1 MSNSRGMFQGVDA
14 RITLASI
21 VIIVAFVAFCA
32 VMGEQAGAIF
42 GDLSSSILL
51 NFKWFYLA
59 TASGVLI
66 YLLYLM
72 VSRFGNVTL
81 GKDGEKPEF
90 STISWLSMLFSAG
103 MGIGLLFWS
112 VAEPM
117 WHYAGN
123 PFSATSL
130 SAEAAEAA
138 MRVTYFHWGM
148 HAWALYLVPALCLA
162 YFSFRKG
169 KPLSIRATLAPLFGE
184 QQMNGWLGAIFD
196 ILIVVVTAFGI
207 ATSFGLGVEQLAT
220 GIKTLTGIEMGIG
233 MKMALILSI
242 SLVAIM
248 SVVSGVERGI
258 KLLSLWNMGLSLV
271 ILAAVMTFG
280 PTRYI
285 LNTIL
290 EGTSGYAQSVIGMS
304 LWSDAQ
310 KDAGWQNWWTAF
322 YWAWWLTWAPF
333 VGTFIARISRGRT
346 IRQLVTGSLII
357 PVLFSFV
364 WIGTF
369 GGAALSYEKDDRI
382 AHQQQVTSQ
391 ALTGEA
397 AEFEGGAVLVA
408 TKADATNSL
417 FTLFDKIEQTAGA
430 GIGTLLG
437 ALASL
442 LIVTYFV
449 TSADSGTLV
458 VSTLAARG
466 DINPPAWSRVA
477 WGLAVGAI
485 ASALLWSGGL
495 KSVQT
500 ATICA
505 ALPIAVI
512 LVLMVM
518 ALHRTLLAEPLR
530 SLQIQADDSYEA
542 SAG

>member
-1 MSNSRGMFQGVDA
+1 MSNSSGLWRGVDA
-14 RITLASI
+14 RITLVSTF
-21 VIIVAFVAFCA
+21 IIVAFVAFCG
-32 VMGEQAGAIF
+32 VMGDQAGAIF
-42 GDLSSSILL
+42 GELSTSILL

-59 TASGVLI
+59 MASGVLV

-72 VSRFGNVTL
+72 MSRYGNITL
-81 GKDGEKPEF
+81 GRDGEKPEF
-90 STISWLSMLFSAG
+90 STTSWLSMLFSAG

-123 PFSATSL
+123 PFSATAL
-130 SAEAAEAA
+130 TDEAAESA
-138 MRVTYFHWGM
+138 MRVTFFHWGM
-148 HAWALYLVPALCLA
+148 HAWALYLMPALCLA

-169 KPLSIRATLAPLFGE
+169 KPLSIRSTLVPLFGE
-184 QQMNGWLGAIFD
+184 ARMNGWLGAIFD

-207 ATSFGLGVEQLAT
+207 ATSFGLGVEQMTT
-220 GIKTLTGIEMGIG
+220 GIKTLTGYEAGIG
-233 MKMALILSI
+233 VKMLLILSI
-242 SLVAIM
+242 SLIAIM
-248 SVVSGVERGI
+248 SVVSGVDRGI
-258 KLLSLWNMGLSLV
+258 KLLSLWNMALSLL
-271 ILAAVMTFG
+271 ILAAVMAFG

-346 IRQLVTGSLII
+346 IRQLVMGSLII

-369 GGAALSYEKDDRI
+369 GGAALNYEKADRV
-382 AHQQQVTSQ
+382 AHQAQVESQ
-391 ALTGEA
+391 ALQGEA
-397 AEFEGGAVLVA
+397 AEFKGGEVLLA

-417 FTLFDKIEQTAGA
+417 FTLFDKIEQSAGV
-430 GIGTLLG
+430 GIGGLLS

-466 DINPPAWSRVA
+466 SLNPPTASRVA
-477 WGLAVGAI
+477 WGLMVGAI
-485 ASALLWSGGL
+485 AAGLLWSGGL

-500 ATICA
+500 ASICA

-512 LVLMVM
+512 LILMAM
-518 ALHRTLLAEPLR
+518 ALHRTLLAEPAK
-530 SLQIQADDSYEA
+530 SLTLNSADDYEPTL
-542 SAG
+542 G

>member
-1 MSNSRGMFQGVDA
+1 MSNSAGLWRGVDA
-14 RITLASI
+14 RITIVSTVLIAS
-21 VIIVAFVAFCA
+21 FVAFCA
-32 VMGEQAGAIF
+32 VLGDRAGAVF
-42 GDLSSSILL
+42 SELSTAILL
-51 NFKWFYLA
+51 NFKWFYLIM
-59 TASGVLI
+59 ASGVLV

-72 VSRFGNVTL
+72 VSRFGNITL
-81 GKDGEKPEF
+81 GRDGEQPEF
-90 STISWLSMLFSAG
+90 STLSWLSMLFSAG

-123 PFSATSL
+123 PFSATTL
-130 SAEAAEAA
+130 SAESAETA
-138 MRVTYFHWGM
+138 MRVTFFHWGM
-148 HAWALYLVPALCLA
+148 HAWALYLMPALCLA

-169 KPLSIRATLAPLFGE
+169 KPLSIRSTLTPLFGE
-184 QQMNGWLGAIFD
+184 ARMNGWLGAIFD

-207 ATSFGLGVEQLAT
+207 ATSFGLGVEQMST
-220 GIKTLTGIEMGIG
+220 GIKMLTGFELGIG
-233 MKMALILSI
+233 LKMLLILGI
-242 SLVAIM
+242 SLIAIM
-248 SVVSGVERGI
+248 SVVSGVDRGI
-258 KLLSLWNMGLSLV
+258 KLLSLWNMGLSLA
-271 ILAAVMTFG
+271 ILAAVMAFG

-304 LWSDAQ
+304 LWSDTQ
-310 KDAGWQNWWTAF
+310 QDAGWQNWWTAF

-346 IRQLVTGSLII
+346 IRQLVMGSLII

-369 GGAALSYEKDDRI
+369 GGAALSYEKADRVS
-382 AHQQQVTSQ
+382 HQEQVQSQ
-391 ALTGEA
+391 GLQGEA
-397 AEFEGGAVLVA
+397 AEFTGGAILQA

-417 FTLFDKIEQTAGA
+417 FTLFDKIEQSSGLA
-430 GIGTLLG
+430 IGNLLS

-466 DINPPAWSRVA
+466 SLHPPTASRVA
-477 WGLAVGAI
+477 WGLMVGAI
-485 ASALLWSGGL
+485 AAALLWTGGL

-505 ALPIAVI
+505 ALPIGVI
-512 LVLMVM
+512 LVLMGI
-518 ALHRTLLAEPLR
+518 ALHRTLLGDPAASLRGSAEA
-530 SLQIQADDSYEA
+530 LQPSIN
-542 SAG
+542 

>member
-1 MSNSRGMFQGVDA
+1 MNSSSGMFRGVDA
-14 RITLASI
+14 RITLVSTL
-21 VIIVAFVAFCA
+21 IIVAFVSFCA
-32 VMGEQAGAIF
+32 VMGERAGAIF
-42 GDLSSSILL
+42 GELSTSILL
-51 NFKWFYLA
+51 NFKWFYLVL
-59 TASGVLI
+59 ASGVLV

-72 VSRFGNVTL
+72 VSRFGNITL
-81 GKDGEKPEF
+81 GRDGEKPEF
-90 STISWLSMLFSAG
+90 STTSWLSMLFSAG

-123 PFSATSL
+123 PFSATTL
-130 SAEAAEAA
+130 SAEAAESA
-138 MRVTYFHWGM
+138 MRVTFFHWGM
-148 HAWALYLVPALCLA
+148 HAWALYLMPALCLA

-169 KPLSIRATLAPLFGE
+169 KPLSIRSTLTPLFGE
-184 QQMNGWLGAIFD
+184 ARMNGWLGAIFD

-207 ATSFGLGVEQLAT
+207 ATSFGLGVEQMST
-220 GIKTLTGIEMGIG
+220 GIKTLTGYEPGIG
-233 MKMALILSI
+233 LKMALILGI
-242 SLVAIM
+242 SLIAIM
-248 SVVSGVERGI
+248 SVVSGVDRGI
-258 KLLSLWNMGLSLV
+258 KLLSLWNMGLSLA
-271 ILAAVMTFG
+271 ILVAVMAFG

-304 LWSDAQ
+304 LWSDTQ
-310 KDAGWQNWWTAF
+310 EDAGWQNWWTAF

-346 IRQLVTGSLII
+346 IRQLVMGSLIV

-369 GGAALSYEKDDRI
+369 GGAALSYEKDERV
-382 AHQQQVTSQ
+382 AHQAQI
-391 ALTGEA
+391 GEA
-397 AEFEGGAVLVA
+397 AEFQGGAILLA

-417 FTLFDKIEQTAGA
+417 FTLFDKIEQSSGM
-430 GIGTLLG
+430 GIGGLFG

-466 DINPPAWSRVA
+466 SLHPPAASRVA
-477 WGLAVGAI
+477 WGLMVGAI
-485 ASALLWSGGL
+485 AAGLLWSGGL

-505 ALPIAVI
+505 ALPIGVI
-512 LVLMVM
+512 LLLMGM
-518 ALHRTLLAEPLR
+518 ALHRTLLAEPAR
-530 SLQIQADDSYEA
+530 SLTLNGADDYEPTL
-542 SAG
+542 G

>member
-1 MSNSRGMFQGVDA
+1 MSNSSGLWRGVDA
-14 RITLASI
+14 RITLVSM
-21 VIIVAFVAFCA
+21 VIIVAFVAFCG
-32 VMGEQAGAIF
+32 VMGDKAGAIF
-42 GDLSSSILL
+42 GELSTSILL

-59 TASGVLI
+59 MASGVLV

-72 VSRFGNVTL
+72 MSRFGNITL
-81 GKDGEKPEF
+81 GRDGEKPEF
-90 STISWLSMLFSAG
+90 STTSWLSMLFSAG

-123 PFSATSL
+123 PFSATTL
-130 SAEAAEAA
+130 SAESAESA
-138 MRVTYFHWGM
+138 MRVTFFHWGM
-148 HAWALYLVPALCLA
+148 HAWALYLMPALCLA

-169 KPLSIRATLAPLFGE
+169 KPLSIRSTLTPLFGE
-184 QQMNGWLGAIFD
+184 ARMNGWLGAMFD

-220 GIKTLTGIEMGIG
+220 GIKTLSGFELGIG
-233 MKMALILSI
+233 LKMALILAI
-242 SLVAIM
+242 SMVAIM
-248 SVVSGVERGI
+248 SVVSGVDRGI
-258 KLLSLWNMGLSLV
+258 KLLSLWNMLLSLV
-271 ILAAVMTFG
+271 ILAAVMAFG

-304 LWSDAQ
+304 LWSDTQ
-310 KDAGWQNWWTAF
+310 NDADWQNWWTAF

-346 IRQLVTGSLII
+346 IRQLVMGSLII

-369 GGAALSYEKDDRI
+369 GGAALSYEKADRVS
-382 AHQQQVTSQ
+382 HQQQVQSQ
-391 ALTGEA
+391 GLQGEA
-397 AEFEGGAVLVA
+397 AEFTGGAILLA
-408 TKADATNSL
+408 TKADTTSSL
-417 FTLFDKIEQTAGA
+417 FTLFDKIEQSSGLA
-430 GIGTLLG
+430 IGNLLG

-466 DINPPAWSRVA
+466 NMHPPAWSRVA
-477 WGLAVGAI
+477 WGLMVGAI
-485 ASALLWSGGL
+485 AAALLWSGGL

-500 ATICA
+500 ASICA
-505 ALPIAVI
+505 ALPIGVI
-512 LVLMVM
+512 LVLMAL
-518 ALHRTLLAEPLR
+518 ALHRALLSESIA
-530 SLQIQADDSYEA
+530 SLQMTTADDLRA
-542 SAG
+542 SAS

>member
-1 MSNSRGMFQGVDA
+1 MSSSSGMFRGVDA
-14 RITLASI
+14 RITLVSTL
-21 VIIVAFVAFCA
+21 IIVAFVSFCA
-32 VMGEQAGAIF
+32 VMGERAGAIF
-42 GDLSSSILL
+42 GELSTSILL
-51 NFKWFYLA
+51 NFKWFYLVL
-59 TASGVLI
+59 ASGVLV

-72 VSRFGNVTL
+72 VSRFGNITL
-81 GKDGEKPEF
+81 GRDGEKPEF
-90 STISWLSMLFSAG
+90 STTSWLSMLFSAG

-123 PFSATSL
+123 PFSATTL
-130 SAEAAEAA
+130 SAEAAESA
-138 MRVTYFHWGM
+138 MRVTFFHWGM
-148 HAWALYLVPALCLA
+148 HAWALYLMPALCLA

-169 KPLSIRATLAPLFGE
+169 KPLSIRSTLTPLFGE
-184 QQMNGWLGAIFD
+184 ARMNGWLGAIFD

-207 ATSFGLGVEQLAT
+207 ATSFGLGVEQMST
-220 GIKTLTGIEMGIG
+220 GIKTLTGYEPGIG
-233 MKMALILSI
+233 LKMALILGI
-242 SLVAIM
+242 SLIAIM
-248 SVVSGVERGI
+248 SVVSGVDRGI

-271 ILAAVMTFG
+271 ILVAVMAFG

-304 LWSDAQ
+304 LWSDTQ
-310 KDAGWQNWWTAF
+310 EDAGWQNWWTAF

-346 IRQLVTGSLII
+346 IRQLVMGSLIV

-369 GGAALSYEKDDRI
+369 GGAALSYEKDERV
-382 AHQQQVTSQ
+382 AHQAQ
-391 ALTGEA
+391 TGEA
-397 AEFEGGAVLVA
+397 AEFQGGAILLA

-417 FTLFDKIEQTAGA
+417 FTLFDKIEQSSGM
-430 GIGTLLG
+430 GIGSLFG

-466 DINPPAWSRVA
+466 SLHPPAASRVA
-477 WGLAVGAI
+477 WGLMVGAI
-485 ASALLWSGGL
+485 AAGLLWSGGL

-505 ALPIAVI
+505 ALPIGVI
-512 LVLMVM
+512 LLLMGM
-518 ALHRTLLAEPLR
+518 ALHRTLLAEPAR
-530 SLQIQADDSYEA
+530 SLTLNGADDYEPTL
-542 SAG
+542 G

>member
-1 MSNSRGMFQGVDA
+1 MSNSSGLFRGVDA
-14 RITLASI
+14 RITLVSTA
-21 VIIVAFVAFCA
+21 IILAFVIYCA
-32 VMGEQAGAIF
+32 VMGEKAGAFF
-42 GDLSSSILL
+42 GELSTSILM

-59 TASGVLI
+59 TASGVLV

-72 VSRFGNVTL
+72 VSRFGNITL

-90 STISWLSMLFSAG
+90 STTSWLAMLFSAG

-130 SAEAAEAA
+130 SAESAEAA

-148 HAWALYLVPALCLA
+148 HAWALYLMPALCLA

-169 KPLSIRATLAPLFGE
+169 KPLSVRACLVPLFGE
-184 QQMNGWLGAIFD
+184 KRMNGWLGAIFD
-196 ILIVVVTAFGI
+196 IIIVVVTAFGI
-207 ATSFGLGVEQLAT
+207 ATTFGLGVEQLAT
-220 GIKTLTGIEMGIG
+220 GINTLTGLEMGIG
-233 MKMALILSI
+233 MKMALILGI
-242 SLVAIM
+242 SLIAIM

-271 ILAAVMTFG
+271 VLAAVMAFG

-310 KDAGWQNWWTAF
+310 NDAGWQNWWTAF
-322 YWAWWLTWAPF
+322 YWAWWLTWVPF

-346 IRQLVTGSLII
+346 IRQLVLGSLII

-364 WIGTF
+364 WIGSF
-369 GGAALSYEKDDRI
+369 GGAALNYERAERL
-382 AHQQQVTSQ
+382 AHEEQVQSQ
-391 ALTGEA
+391 GLSGEA
-397 AEFEGGAVLVA
+397 AKFEGGAILAA

-417 FTLFDKIEQTAGA
+417 FSLFDKIEESSGMSIAG
-430 GIGTLLG
+430 LFG

-458 VSTLAARG
+458 ISTLAARG
-466 DINPPAWSRVA
+466 NIHPPTWSRAA
-477 WGLAVGAI
+477 WGLMIGAI
-485 ASALLWSGGL
+485 AAGLLWAGGL
-495 KSVQT
+495 KSLQT
-500 ATICA
+500 AVICA
-505 ALPIAVI
+505 ALPIGVI
-512 LVLMVM
+512 MVLMGM
-518 ALHRTLLAEPLR
+518 ALHRVLLTEPVQ
-530 SLQIQADDSYEA
+530 SLQLRPADDLEP

>member
-1 MSNSRGMFQGVDA
+1 MSNTSGVFRGVDA
-14 RITLASI
+14 KITLISI
-21 VIIVAFVAFCA
+21 LIIAAFVGFCG
-32 VMGEQAGAIF
+32 VMGEKAGVIF
-42 GDLSSSILL
+42 GELSTSILL
-51 NFKWFYLA
+51 NFKWFYL
-59 TASGVLI
+59 TMASGVLV

-72 VSRFGNVTL
+72 TSRYGNVTL

-123 PFSATSL
+123 PFSVTSL
-130 SAEAAEAA
+130 STESAETA
-138 MRVTYFHWGM
+138 MRVTFFHWGM
-148 HAWALYLVPALCLA
+148 HAWALYLLPALCLA
-162 YFSFRKG
+162 YFAFRKG
-169 KPLSIRATLAPLFGE
+169 KPLSIRSTLTPLFGE
-184 QQMNGWLGAIFD
+184 ARMNGWLGNVFD

-220 GIKTLTGIEMGIG
+220 GIKTLTGFELGIG
-233 MKMALILSI
+233 LKMALIMAI

-248 SVVSGVERGI
+248 SVVSGVDRGI
-258 KLLSLWNMGLSLV
+258 KLLSLWNMLLSLV
-271 ILAAVMTFG
+271 ILAAVMAFG

-304 LWSDAQ
+304 LWSDTQ
-310 KDAGWQNWWTAF
+310 NDAGWQNWWTAF

-346 IRQLVTGSLII
+346 IRQLVMGSLII

-369 GGAALSYEKDDRI
+369 GGAALYYEKADRI
-382 AHQQQVTSQ
+382 AQQEQVTSQ
-391 ALTGEA
+391 ALTGDA
-397 AEFEGGAVLVA
+397 AVFTGGEILLA
-408 TKADATNSL
+408 TKADATASL
-417 FTLFDKIEQTAGA
+417 FTLFDKISQNFGA
-430 GIGTLLG
+430 SLGTLLG

-466 DINPPAWSRVA
+466 NINPPIWSRAA
-477 WGLAVGAI
+477 WGIMIGVI
-485 ASALLWSGGL
+485 AASLLWSGGL

-500 ATICA
+500 ASICA

-512 LVLMVM
+512 LVLMAM
-518 ALHRTLLAEPLR
+518 ALHRALLTEPVASLQLTGAEEPL
-530 SLQIQADDSYEA
+530 A
-542 SAG
+542 SAA